1 MRALGFILAVAGV
14 LLVAQSAGTVNGGF
28 VVGAPVSVL
37 GVFLMT
43 KEYKRE
49 RQEEGHSSENEG

>member
-1 MRALGFILAVAGV
+1 MRFVGSALAVAGAF
-14 LLVAQSAGTVNGGF
+14 LVALSGGAPNGGF
-28 VVGAPVSVL
+28 VIGGPLAVL

-43 KEYKRE
+43 KEYKSE